1 MNYPRTGQYT
11 YYPMLSPYAFDDEDD
26 DEDEHAPGVMRQYS
40 RSLAGSSSPTHP
52 RGDHVG
58 GSGSSQAGR
67 GVDPERMF
75 PVLDLERLALT
86 EREQQARSRQQ
97 APPGVNA
104 TGTSGSVG
112 AGNVSG
118 EEWQLSEE
126 QMKRSSS
133 VYDEEEDH
141 VSKEEC
147 GGK

>member
-1 MNYPRTGQYT
+1 
-11 YYPMLSPYAFDDEDD
+11 
-26 DEDEHAPGVMRQYS
+26 
-40 RSLAGSSSPTHP
+40 
-52 RGDHVG
+52 
-58 GSGSSQAGR
+58 
-67 GVDPERMF
+67 
-75 PVLDLERLALT
+75 VLDLERLALT
-86 EREQQARSRQQ
+86 EREQQTRSRQQ

-104 TGTSGSVG
+104 AGTSGSVG

-118 EEWQLSEE
+118 KEWQMSEE